1 MHKELEKRFAKAK
14 DVVLFHL
21 HTVWEAENV
30 NTPKRGHSEIKAN
43 GIKAPFAYDGHVDG
57 ARTSVFMHTYGTGGT
72 PWSVVID
79 QKGKVRFSA
88 VTPAADQLVK
98 LIQDLRRKKGKKQ

>member
-1 MHKELEKRFAKAK
+1 VHKQLEKRFAKSK

-30 NTPKRGHSEIKAN
+30 NTPARGHREMKDH
-43 GIKAPFAYDGHVDG
+43 GLKVPVAYDGHVDG
-57 ARTSVFMHTYGTGGT
+57 ARTSVFMHTFGTGGT

-79 QKGKVRFSA
+79 KKGKVRFNE
-88 VTPAADQLVK
+88 VTPPKAEQLVK
-98 LIQDLRRKKGKKQ
+98 LIQKLQR

>member
-1 MHKELEKRFAKAK
+1 MHKELEKQFARSK

-30 NTPKRGHSEIKAN
+30 NTPERGFREMKTHGLKV
-43 GIKAPFAYDGHVDG
+43 PVAYDGHVDG

-72 PWSVVID
+72 PWSIVID
-79 QKGKVRFSA
+79 KKGKVRFNE
-88 VTPAADQLVK
+88 VTPKDPEPLIK
-98 LIQDLRRKKGKKQ
+98 LIKKLR

>member
-1 MHKELEKRFAKAK
+1 MHKELEKQFAKSK

-30 NTPKRGHSEIKAN
+30 NTPERGEREVKDH
-43 GIKAPFAYDGHVDG
+43 GIKVPFAYDGHVDG
-57 ARTSVFMHTYGTGGT
+57 HRTSVFMHTFGTGGT

-79 QKGKVRFSA
+79 KKGKVRFNG
-88 VTPAADQLVK
+88 VTPQKPEQLVELVEK
-98 LIQDLRRKKGKKQ
+98 LKR